1 MAATID
7 LPAAGYR
14 YIPFAFQYSGGVEAL
29 PGYRVERVEFS
40 RPLPLAE
47 GFSWIENY
55 LSHQGVPLLGFCA
68 CELRSPAQF
77 TDQGFIDFNRH
88 YTATLM
94 RWGVMQNAEDNP
106 VARSNVIPAL
116 HKPAEPSFYAFCF
129 ARRADGDPGSF
140 VIAGSGEAGDEPV
153 PYPQK
158 TVRYGE
164 TGADAMHEKAAFVI
178 GRIEQRLAALGKGW
192 EDTTATQIYSVHPF
206 PAEEFVRRGAAH
218 HGLAWHYTR
227 PPVQGLEFEVDCR
240 SVPVEHH
247 VRP

>member
-1 MAATID
+1 MAATIE

-29 PGYRVERVEFS
+29 PGFRIERVEFA
-40 RPLPLAE
+40 RPLGLAA

-55 LSHQGVPLLGFCA
+55 LSQQGVPLLGFCA

-116 HKPAEPSFYAFCF
+116 HKPAEPSFHAFCF
-129 ARRADGDPGSF
+129 ARRGDGDGGSF
-140 VIAGSGEAGDEPV
+140 VIAGSGEAGDGPR
-153 PYPQK
+153 PYQER
-158 TVRYGE
+158 TVQY
-164 TGADAMHEKAAFVI
+164 
-178 GRIEQRLAALGKGW
+178 
-192 EDTTATQIYSVHPF
+192 ATQAPGRCGRKRCSFWGAWESGWRASGKAGPMS
-206 PAEEFVRRGAAH
+206 PAPKSIQSTMSTLIWRTKSSSGVPPSTACFGTTRGRRSRGWNTKWTA
-218 HGLAWHYTR
+218 GR
-227 PPVQGLEFEVDCR
+227 CR
-240 SVPVEHH
+240 WSTM
-247 VRP
+247 